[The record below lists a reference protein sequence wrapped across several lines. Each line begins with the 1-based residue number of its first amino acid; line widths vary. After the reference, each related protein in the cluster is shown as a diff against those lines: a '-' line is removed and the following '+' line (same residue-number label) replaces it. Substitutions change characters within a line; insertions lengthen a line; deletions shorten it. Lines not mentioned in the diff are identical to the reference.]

1 MLPREWLQFPLTN
14 HCSISVWTRKMGNWL
29 QKHVARKIPHQ
40 NDKQHF
46 MFYDISHIIMSC
58 FWPFPYKLCILFD
71 AYTQL
76 ENIQNEID
84 HIRFEMYRILTTS
97 LEDWSE
103 MQKYICVNKNHNFF
117 FHPSSLLWQSI
128 YRVYRLKV
136 YEWKAFIVHSAI
148 GPERADIFVASGWL
162 VLLNGNYT
170 ARYPIPHRNLKLGI
184 SNQFPF
190 PSLPIPY

>member
-1 MLPREWLQFPLTN
+1 MKRHNCIWRSWQEKDIRTKRKCQPGRVLPREWLQFPLTN

-103 MQKYICVNKNHNFF
+103 M
-117 FHPSSLLWQSI
+117 
-128 YRVYRLKV
+128 
-136 YEWKAFIVHSAI
+136 
-148 GPERADIFVASGWL
+148 
-162 VLLNGNYT
+162 
-170 ARYPIPHRNLKLGI
+170 
-184 SNQFPF
+184 
-190 PSLPIPY
+190 